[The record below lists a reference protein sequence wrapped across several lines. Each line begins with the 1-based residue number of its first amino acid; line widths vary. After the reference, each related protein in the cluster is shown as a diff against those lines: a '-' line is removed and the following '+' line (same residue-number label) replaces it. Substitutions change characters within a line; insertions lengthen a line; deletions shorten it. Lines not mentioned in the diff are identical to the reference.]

1 MGWLSEFWRRL
12 TFLFL
17 RNRFDSDLEEEMRDH
32 LARKAADLDPL
43 GARRQFGNPT
53 HWREESRDAWGWG
66 PIERAWQDI
75 RFAFRMLR
83 KNAAFTALALATL
96 AIGIGANTLIFT
108 VVHAVLLSPL
118 PYHQPERLV
127 RILGQKKD
135 WVDYMSGPD
144 VADIAAQSTA
154 FDGIAMYT
162 PEGADLAEGGEPE
175 LLQGSQVSAN
185 LFAVLAVSPVAGRGL
200 DAGDE
205 KPNAPPAVVISYA
218 LWQRKFGG
226 ERSIVGKTVALGKD
240 PRTVVG
246 VMPPSFRV
254 PNPET
259 QYWVPITQFRSG
271 LPRGKHLFSVLGRL
285 KPGATI
291 GQARAEVKTIADRLQ
306 RAYPETNHGWSGDVV
321 SLTENIVGGVRSVLS
336 ILLGA
341 VGMVLLV
348 ACANVANLS
357 LSRSLQRRQEM
368 AVRAALGAGRRRLA
382 RLVFAE
388 NLMLALAGGALGVLL
403 AVWGLHALAPLY
415 PPGLPRTQEIHVDNA
430 VLAFTILISLGTA
443 LLVGLLPAMR
453 LSQTDL
459 NASLKSGIRSGGP
472 RTGRTRSVLVVAQ
485 IALAMVL
492 VTCAGL
498 LIKSFLLRTRISGFS
513 PDNVLIAQLP
523 SLPVG
528 RIDSVV
534 DRVRALPGVA
544 AVAATTSFSYVQMM
558 SVQVEVEGK
567 PSTNAGFGPMFE
579 VVTADYFRAVGVPL
593 RKGRGI
599 ESRDTASAPP
609 VAVINE
615 TMARKY
621 FPGEEAVGK
630 RIRTEDAKS
639 SWRTIVGVTADAFT
653 AEGGHSPALYVAYPQ
668 IEDFEP
674 NAIAIRTTGPLRA
687 ITSQVRAAIRE
698 VAPKAPIAKMQ
709 SMRDDLFGMVAKEWF
724 YTLILALFGGMALA
738 LAALG
743 VYGAVS
749 VAVSLRTHEIGVRMA
764 LGAARSDVRA
774 TVMREG
780 LVLAAT
786 GGLIGAAASWMAT
799 RLLLSTGLLFQ
810 VKPRDPLTF
819 ALVPAVLLAAALAAC
834 WGPARRATRVD
845 PVIALR
851 YE

>member
-1 MGWLSEFWRRL
+1 M
-12 TFLFL
+12 
-17 RNRFDSDLEEEMRDH
+17 RFHLE
-32 LARKAADLDPL
+32 RKAADLDPL
-43 GARRQFGNPT
+43 AARRQFGNAALL
-53 HWREESRDAWGWG
+53 RDESRDAWGWG
-66 PIERAWQDI
+66 PFERAWQDV

-83 KNAAFTALALATL
+83 KNAAFTTLALATL

-144 VADIAAQSTA
+144 VADIAAQNTA

-162 PEGADLAEGGEPE
+162 PEGADLTDGREPE

-185 LFAVLAVSPVAGRGL
+185 LFSVLGVSPIAGRGL

-246 VMPPSFRV
+246 VMPPSFRI

-259 QYWVPITQFRSG
+259 QYWVPITQVRAA

-285 KPGATI
+285 KPGATVE
-291 GQARAEVKTIADRLQ
+291 QARAEVKTIADRLQ

-336 ILLGA
+336 VLLGA

-382 RLVFAE
+382 RLVFVE
-388 NLMLALAGGALGVLL
+388 NLLLALAGGALGVLL
-403 AVWGLHALAPLY
+403 AVWGLHALAPFY
-415 PPGLPRTQEIHVDNA
+415 PPGLPRTSEIRVDNA
-430 VLAFTILISLGTA
+430 VLAFTTLISLGTA

-459 NASLKSGIRSGGP
+459 NASLKSGMRSGGR
-472 RTGRTRSVLVVAQ
+472 RTARTRSVLVVAQ
-485 IALAMVL
+485 VALAMVL

-498 LIKSFLLRTRISGFS
+498 LILSFLLRTRISGFS
-513 PDNVLIAQLP
+513 PDNVLIAELP
-523 SLPVG
+523 SLPAG
-528 RIDSVV
+528 RIDSIVE
-534 DRVRALPGVA
+534 RVHSLPGVA
-544 AVAATTSFSYVQMM
+544 AVAATTSFSYVHMM
-558 SVQVEVEGK
+558 TIEVQVEGK
-567 PSTNAGFGPMFE
+567 PGVSSGAGPMFE
-579 VVTADYFRAVGVPL
+579 VVTADYFHAFGVPL

-599 ESRDTASAPP
+599 ESRDTAAAPP
-609 VAVINE
+609 IAVINE
-615 TMARKY
+615 TMARQY
-621 FPGEEAVGK
+621 FPADDPIGK
-630 RIRTEDAKS
+630 RIRFDAKS
-639 SWRTIVGVTADAFT
+639 TWRTIVGVTADAFT
-653 AEGGHSPALYVAYPQ
+653 SEEGHNAALYVAYPQ

-674 NAIAIRTTGPLRA
+674 NTIAIRTTGPPRA
-687 ITSQVRAAIRE
+687 VASQVRAVIRE

-709 SMRDDLFGMVAKEWF
+709 TMRDDLFGMVAKEWF
-724 YTLILALFGGMALA
+724 YTLILGLFGAMALA

-774 TVMREG
+774 TVLREG
-780 LVLAAT
+780 LVLAAVGAT
-786 GGLIGAAASWMAT
+786 IGAAASWMAT

-819 ALVPAVLLAAALAAC
+819 ALVPAVLLAAAVAAC